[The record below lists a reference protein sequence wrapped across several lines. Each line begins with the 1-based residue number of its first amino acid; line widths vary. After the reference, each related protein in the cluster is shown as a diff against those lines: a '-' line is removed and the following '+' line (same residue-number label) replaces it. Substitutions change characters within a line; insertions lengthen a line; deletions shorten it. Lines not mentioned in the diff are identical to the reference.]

1 MTISD
6 FESHR
11 RENAARREAEN
22 HREAAWGRGV
32 EKRLRIIASLQEELG
47 RQRKEQEKTDED
59 QRQQES
65 MLSRRCPLRYLPIP
79 DTPADTRYPI
89 LDTRY
94 SRENAARREAGWR
107 PSLDVSSPRPRALG
121 LESLA
126 GALVQGAVAPL
137 HRPRWPALRAFS
149 IGRRGP
155 AGLSSHRRSR
165 RLGLASLF
173 SPRGL
178 RPPSR
183 VYVG

>member
-79 DTPADTRYPI
+79 DTRYSI
-89 LDTRY
+89 LDTRRRPLRPPPTQTTSSSSSSSLSSSDAPRHPPSY
-94 SRENAARREAGWR
+94 LGAEGAGRTHGRARARPSRCSVVAAGAARR
-107 PSLDVSSPRPRALG
+107 
-121 LESLA
+121 
-126 GALVQGAVAPL
+126 
-137 HRPRWPALRAFS
+137 
-149 IGRRGP
+149 RRG
-155 AGLSSHRRSR
+155 GSR
-165 RLGLASLF
+165 KS
-173 SPRGL
+173 
-178 RPPSR
+178 
-183 VYVG
+183 VGGAAKAPKSER